1 MKILDKQTCECCRI
15 DALADAKGNVDVIYR
30 DLNDKGERDMGY
42 VHSSDFGKTYTESVP
57 LYEDHWKVNACPHAG
72 PSLVRGAK
80 GLEAAWYTGAEGSS
94 GVKWAYQSNKK
105 MILHLKGDK
114 IRMPQLASNSKGETA
129 LVYAEIKQEGERYY
143 KQIGLIVKD
152 AKGNL
157 KKSFV
162 SDPAYDC
169 SYPAIKWNGKSW
181 VIAYEALKDSQ
192 QVIQV
197 IEK

>member
-1 MKILDKQTCECCRI
+1 
-15 DALADAKGNVDVIYR
+15 VIYR

-42 VHSSDFGKTYTESVP
+42 IHSSDFGKTYSESVP

-72 PSLVRGAK
+72 PSLARGSK

-94 GVKWAYQSNKK
+94 GVKWAYQGSRQ

-114 IRMPQLASNSKGETA
+114 MRMPQLASNPKVETA

-143 KQIGLIVKD
+143 KQIGFIVKD
-152 AKGNL
+152 VQGKL
-157 KKSFV
+157 TKSYV
-162 SDPAYDC
+162 SDPGFDCAY
-169 SYPAIKWNGKSW
+169 PVITWNGKSW
-181 VIAYEALKDSQ
+181 VIAYESVKDTQ

-197 IEK
+197 VAR